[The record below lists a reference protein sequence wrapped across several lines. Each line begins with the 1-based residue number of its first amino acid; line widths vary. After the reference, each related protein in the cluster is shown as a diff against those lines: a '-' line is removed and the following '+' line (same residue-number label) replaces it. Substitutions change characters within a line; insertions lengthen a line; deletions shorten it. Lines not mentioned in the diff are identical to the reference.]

1 MIYSP
6 RGVEDILPSKTPLY
20 QWVEKQAGGLFRL
33 YGFEEIRTPI
43 FEKTELF
50 LRTVGQE
57 TDVGKQM
64 YTFKDKRGRSLS
76 LRPEATASI
85 VRAYLE
91 HKLNSKRGE
100 WRVYYMGPMF
110 RYERPQAHRLREFR
124 QIGVEVIGQESPWL
138 DVEIIEMVFQL
149 LKKLGIA
156 SFDLRLNYL
165 GCRKCR
171 KCYVEELKQYFSDKV
186 QYLCSV
192 CQGRYQTNLLRILDC
207 KKTQCR
213 QVTEKAPEIITYLCP
228 DCQQKFS
235 CLQEGLTFMK
245 IPFMLDHQLVRGL
258 DYYTRTIFEITS
270 TQLGAQDA
278 ICGGGR
284 YDDLVEELGGLSTP
298 AIGFSLGVERLLAA
312 LNDLDIERQMRVQ
325 PLLYLATVG
334 EEAKK
339 VGIRL
344 VTLGRSLGMR
354 VSLNLY
360 SKGLSW
366 QLKSAHRAGASW
378 VVIIGEDEIRRS
390 EYILRDMHSGEQ
402 KQVTESELERI
413 MRDLGQERKVNN

>member
-20 QWVEKQAGGLFRL
+20 QWVEKQAEGLFQL

-85 VRAYLE
+85 ARAYLE

-100 WRVYYMGPMF
+100 WRVYYVGPMF

-138 DVEIIEMVFQL
+138 DVEIIEMAFRL
-149 LKKLGIA
+149 LRKLGVA
-156 SFDLRLNYL
+156 SFDLHLNYL
-165 GCRKCR
+165 GCQKCR
-171 KCYVEELKQYFSDKV
+171 KRYVEELKQYFSSKV

-192 CQGRYQTNLLRILDC
+192 CQQRYQTNLLRILDC
-207 KKTQCR
+207 KKAQCR

-228 DCQQKFS
+228 DCQEKFS
-235 CLQEGLTFMK
+235 RLQEGLTFMK
-245 IPFMLDHQLVRGL
+245 IPFILDHQLVRGL

-284 YDDLVEELGGLSTP
+284 YDDLVEELGGPSTP
-298 AIGFSLGVERLLAA
+298 AIGFSLGVERLLAT
-312 LNDLDIERQMRVQ
+312 LNNPDTERQMRVR
-325 PLLYLATVG
+325 PLLYIATVG

-339 VGIRL
+339 VGIHL

-354 VSLNLY
+354 ASLNLY

-378 VVIIGEDEIRRS
+378 VVMVGEDEIRRG
-390 EYILRDMHSGEQ
+390 EYILRDMYSGEQ
-402 KQVTESELERI
+402 KQVTESELEGI
-413 MRDLGQERKVNN
+413 MRDLGQERKVKS

>member
-20 QWVEKQAGGLFRL
+20 QWVEKQAGELFQL

-57 TDVGKQM
+57 TDVGKQI

-165 GCRKCR
+165 GCQKCR
-171 KCYVEELKQYFSDKV
+171 KRYVEKLKQYFSNKV

-192 CQGRYQTNLLRILDC
+192 CQRRYQTNLLRILDC
-207 KKTQCR
+207 KKTPCR
-213 QVTEKAPEIITYLCP
+213 QVTEKAPQIITYLCP
-228 DCQQKFS
+228 DCQEKFS
-235 CLQEGLTFMK
+235 RLQEGLTFMK
-245 IPFMLDHQLVRGL
+245 IPFMLDRRLVRGL

-284 YDDLVEELGGLSTP
+284 YDDLVEELGGPSTP
-298 AIGFSLGVERLLAA
+298 AIGFSLGVERLLAT
-312 LNDLDIERQMRVQ
+312 LNNPDLERQMRVQ
-325 PLLYLATVG
+325 PLLYIATVG

-360 SKGLSW
+360 PKGLSW

-378 VVIIGEDEIRRS
+378 VGMVGEDEIRRG

-402 KQVTESELERI
+402 KQVTDSELERI
-413 MRDLGQERKVNN
+413 MRDLGQERKVKS